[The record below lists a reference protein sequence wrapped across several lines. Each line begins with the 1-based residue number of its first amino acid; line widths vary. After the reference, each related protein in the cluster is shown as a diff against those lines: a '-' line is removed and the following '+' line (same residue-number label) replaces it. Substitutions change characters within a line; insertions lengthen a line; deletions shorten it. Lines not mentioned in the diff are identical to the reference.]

1 MIAPSYHFEKEEIG
15 GFFVFDQETIDIIKN
30 RIGYEF
36 KNKELLEQA
45 FTRRSYSMENGG
57 ENNEI
62 LEFIGDAAL
71 NLVAV
76 KILRKEFGYFNERK
90 QQNPNYY
97 YLWETYETTFSSDK
111 DEGQLTEIKKRIVRK
126 STLADAIDDLG
137 LQNYLI
143 MGKGDRKRHV
153 EQSNSTKEDLFEAI
167 IGAIALD
174 TSWDINTIQEV
185 VENIID
191 INDII
196 GSDEDS
202 YIEEIQKWS
211 LKHHDVLPEYSV
223 CSYLPREMNIGT
235 PEWAKP
241 NTIWSVINKP
251 SKQGKFASDTKY
263 ASLLTLNGVSNG
275 VSCYFIGYGHSKN
288 QAKEEASRLA
298 YEHLDEHGLLWTI
311 QDEIEKPCKR
321 LAINQL
327 ETLARRG
334 YFSLPTYDFYEDY
347 DEDGNPVWKCKCH
360 IEIEEEHIYF
370 CATSSSKKDAKKD
383 AAWRMLKHVLDMEEN

>member
-1 MIAPSYHFEKEEIG
+1 MITPSYHFEKEEIG
-15 GFFVFDQETIDIIKN
+15 GFFVFDQERINDIQNMI
-30 RIGYEF
+30 RYTF
-36 KNKELLEQA
+36 KNQELLEQA

-76 KILRKEFGYFNERK
+76 KILREEFGYFNKKK

-97 YLWETYETTFSSDK
+97 YLWETYESTFSSDK

-143 MGKGDRKRHV
+143 MGRGDRKKHV

-174 TSWDINTIQEV
+174 TSWDIKTIQEV

-191 INDII
+191 IDDII

-202 YIEEIQKWS
+202 YIDMIQKWS
-211 LKHHDVLPEYSV
+211 LKQYDVLPDYSV
-223 CSYLPREMNIGT
+223 CKYLSNEINRGAPD
-235 PEWAKP
+235 WASP
-241 NTIWSVINKP
+241 NSMWTLMHS
-251 SKQGKFASDTKY
+251 SKRGEFDSNTKY
-263 ASLLTLNGVSNG
+263 ASLLALEDIP
-275 VSCYFIGYGHSKN
+275 CWFIGYGHSKN
-288 QAKEEASRLA
+288 MAREEASRLA
-298 YEHLDEHGLLWTI
+298 YEYLDEHGLLWTI
-311 QDEIEKPCKR
+311 QDEIENPCKKM
-321 LAINQL
+321 AVNQL
-327 ETLARRG
+327 EILARRG
-334 YFSLPTYDFYEDY
+334 YFSLPTYDFYEEY
-347 DEDGNPVWKCKCH
+347 DEDGNPIWRCECH
-360 IEIEEEHIYF
+360 ISEEDIYYWST
-370 CATSSSKKDAKKD
+370 ASSKKDAKKD
-383 AAWRMLKHVLDMEEN
+383 AAWGMLKHVLDMEEN

>member
-15 GFFVFDQETIDIIKN
+15 GFFVFDQETINDIQNK
-30 RIGYEF
+30 IGYTF
-36 KNKELLEQA
+36 KNQELLEQA

-57 ENNEI
+57 EDNEV

-76 KILRKEFGYFNERK
+76 KILREEFGYFNKRK

-97 YLWETYETTFSSDK
+97 YLWETYESTFSSDK

-126 STLADAIDDLG
+126 STLADVIDDLG

-143 MGKGDRKRHV
+143 MGRGDRKKHV

-167 IGAIALD
+167 IGAIALE
-174 TSWDINTIQEV
+174 TNWDINIIQKT
-185 VENIID
+185 VEHMID

-202 YIEEIQKWS
+202 YISDIQKWS
-211 LKHHDVLPEYSV
+211 LKHYDVLPDYSV
-223 CSYLPREMNIGT
+223 CKYLPNEMNIGA
-235 PEWAKP
+235 PDWARPMRSLINQFKRGEFDS
-241 NTIWSVINKP
+241 NTR
-251 SKQGKFASDTKY
+251 Y
-263 ASLLTLNGVSNG
+263 ASLLALKDEDVP
-275 VSCYFIGYGHSKN
+275 CRFIGYGQSKN

-298 YEHLDEHGLLWTI
+298 YEYLEDQNGLWTI
-311 QDEIEKPCKR
+311 RDEIENPCKKM
-321 LAINQL
+321 AINQL

-334 YFSLPTYDFYEDY
+334 YFSLPTYNYYEDY
-347 DEDGNPVWKCKCH
+347 DEDGNPIWRCKCH
-360 IEIEEEHIYF
+360 ISEKDIYEST
-370 CATSSSKKDAKKD
+370 ASSKKDAKKD
-383 AAWRMLKHVLDMEEN
+383 AAWRMLRHVLKMEEN

>member
-15 GFFVFDQETIDIIKN
+15 GFFVFDQETINDIQN
-30 RIGYEF
+30 NIGYEF
-36 KNKELLEQA
+36 KNQELLEQA

-57 ENNEI
+57 EDNEV

-76 KILRKEFGYFNERK
+76 KILREEFGYFNKRK

-97 YLWETYETTFSSDK
+97 YLWETYESTFSSDK

-126 STLADAIDDLG
+126 STLADVIDDLG

-143 MGKGDRKRHV
+143 MGRGDRKKHV

-167 IGAIALD
+167 IGAIALE
-174 TSWDINTIQEV
+174 TNWDINIIQKT
-185 VENIID
+185 VEHMID

-202 YIEEIQKWS
+202 YISDIQKWS
-211 LKHHDVLPEYSV
+211 LKHYDVLPDYSV
-223 CSYLPREMNIGT
+223 CKYLPNEMNIGA

-241 NTIWSVINKP
+241 NTVWSVINP
-251 SKQGKFASDTKY
+251 SKRGEFDSNTRY
-263 ASLLTLNGVSNG
+263 ASLLTLNGVSY
-275 VSCYFIGYGHSKN
+275 CFIGYGHSKN

-298 YEHLDEHGLLWTI
+298 YEYLDEQGLLWTI
-311 QDEIEKPCKR
+311 KDEIEKPCKR

-334 YFSLPTYDFYEDY
+334 YFSLPTYDFYEDH

-360 IEIEEEHIYF
+360 IEEENDF
-370 CATSSSKKDAKKD
+370 GWLTASSKKDAKKD
-383 AAWRMLKHVLDMEEN
+383 AAWRMLKHVLKIEED

>member
-1 MIAPSYHFEKEEIG
+1 M
-15 GFFVFDQETIDIIKN
+15 FDQERINDIQNMI
-30 RIGYEF
+30 RYTF
-36 KNKELLEQA
+36 KNQELLEQA

-57 ENNEI
+57 EDNEV

-76 KILRKEFGYFNERK
+76 KILREEFGYFNKRK

-97 YLWETYETTFSSDK
+97 YLWETYESTFSSDK

-143 MGKGDRKRHV
+143 MGRGDRKKHV

-174 TSWDINTIQEV
+174 TNWDINTIQKV
-185 VENIID
+185 VEKIID
-191 INDII
+191 IDDII

-202 YIEEIQKWS
+202 YIDMIQNWS
-211 LKHHDVLPEYSV
+211 LKQYDVLPDYSV
-223 CSYLPREMNIGT
+223 CKYLSNEINSGALD
-235 PEWAKP
+235 WARP
-241 NTIWSVINKP
+241 NSIWSVINKP
-251 SKQGKFASDTKY
+251 SKRGEFASDTKY
-263 ASLLTLNGVSNG
+263 ASLLTLNGVSNDD
-275 VSCYFIGYGHSKN
+275 SCYFIGYGHSKN

-298 YEHLDEHGLLWTI
+298 YEYLDEQGLLWTI

-334 YFSLPTYDFYEDY
+334 YFSLPTYNFYEDH

-360 IEIEEEHIYF
+360 IEEENDF
-370 CATSSSKKDAKKD
+370 GWLTASSKKDAKKD
-383 AAWRMLKHVLDMEEN
+383 AAWRMLKHVLKIEED

>member
-1 MIAPSYHFEKEEIG
+1 M
-15 GFFVFDQETIDIIKN
+15 FDQETINDIQN
-30 RIGYEF
+30 NIGYEF
-36 KNKELLEQA
+36 KNQELLEQA

-57 ENNEI
+57 EDNEV

-76 KILRKEFGYFNERK
+76 KILREEFGYFNKRK

-97 YLWETYETTFSSDK
+97 YLWETYESTFSSDK

-126 STLADAIDDLG
+126 STLADVIDDLG

-143 MGKGDRKRHV
+143 MGRGDRKKHV

-167 IGAIALD
+167 IGAIALE
-174 TSWDINTIQEV
+174 TNWDINIIQKT
-185 VENIID
+185 VEHMID

-202 YIEEIQKWS
+202 YISDIQKWS
-211 LKHHDVLPEYSV
+211 LKHYDVLPDYSV
-223 CSYLPREMNIGT
+223 CKYLPNEMNIGA

-241 NTIWSVINKP
+241 NTVWSVINP
-251 SKQGKFASDTKY
+251 SKRGEFDSNTRY
-263 ASLLTLNGVSNG
+263 ASLLTLNGVSY
-275 VSCYFIGYGHSKN
+275 CFIGYGHSKN

-298 YEHLDEHGLLWTI
+298 YEYLDEQGLLWTI
-311 QDEIEKPCKR
+311 KDEIEKPCKR

-334 YFSLPTYDFYEDY
+334 YFSLPTYDFYEDH

-360 IEIEEEHIYF
+360 IEEENDF
-370 CATSSSKKDAKKD
+370 GWLTASSKKDAKKD
-383 AAWRMLKHVLDMEEN
+383 AAWRMLKHVLKIEED

>member
-1 MIAPSYHFEKEEIG
+1 MMITPSYHFEKEEIG
-15 GFFVFDQETIDIIKN
+15 GFFVFDQETIKDIQDK
-30 RIGYEF
+30 IGYTF
-36 KNKELLEQA
+36 KNQELLEQA

-57 ENNEI
+57 EDNEV

-76 KILRKEFGYFNERK
+76 KILREEFGHFNKRK

-97 YLWETYETTFSSDK
+97 YLWETYEGTFSSDK

-143 MGKGDRKRHV
+143 MGRGDRKRHV
-153 EQSNSTKEDLFEAI
+153 ERSNSTKEDLFEAI

-191 INDII
+191 IDDII

-202 YIEEIQKWS
+202 YIDMIQNWS
-211 LKHHDVLPEYSV
+211 LKQYDVLPDYSV
-223 CSYLPREMNIGT
+223 CKYLPNEMNVGA
-235 PEWAKP
+235 PDWARP
-241 NTIWSVINKP
+241 NSIWSVINKP
-251 SKQGKFASDTKY
+251 SKRGKFASDTKY
-263 ASLLTLNGVSNG
+263 ASLLTLNGVSNDD
-275 VSCYFIGYGHSKN
+275 SCYFIGYGYSKN

-298 YEHLDEHGLLWTI
+298 YEYLEDQNGLWTI
-311 QDEIEKPCKR
+311 RDEIENPCKKM
-321 LAINQL
+321 AINQL

-334 YFSLPTYDFYEDY
+334 YFSLPTYNYYEDY
-347 DEDGNPVWKCKCH
+347 DEDGNPIWRCKCH
-360 IEIEEEHIYF
+360 ISEKDIYEST
-370 CATSSSKKDAKKD
+370 ASSKKDAKKD
-383 AAWRMLKHVLDMEEN
+383 AAWRMLRHVLKMEEN

>member
-1 MIAPSYHFEKEEIG
+1 MMITPSYHFEKEEIG
-15 GFFVFDQETIDIIKN
+15 GFFVFDQETINDIQN
-30 RIGYEF
+30 QIGYTF
-36 KNKELLEQA
+36 KNQELLEQA

-57 ENNEI
+57 EDNEV

-76 KILRKEFGYFNERK
+76 KILRDEFGYFNKRK

-97 YLWETYETTFSSDK
+97 YLWETYESTFSSDK

-143 MGKGDRKRHV
+143 MGRGDRKKHV

-174 TSWDINTIQEV
+174 TNWDINTIQKV
-185 VENIID
+185 VEKIID
-191 INDII
+191 IDDII

-202 YIEEIQKWS
+202 YIDMIQNWS
-211 LKHHDVLPEYSV
+211 LKQYDVLPDYSV
-223 CSYLPREMNIGT
+223 CNYLPSEMNIGT
-235 PEWAKP
+235 PEWAEPYLTMWSLTNQFKRGVCDS
-241 NTIWSVINKP
+241 NT
-251 SKQGKFASDTKY
+251 QY
-263 ASLLTLNGVSNG
+263 ASLLILENVQ
-275 VSCYFIGYGHSKN
+275 YWFIGYGHSKN

-298 YEHLDEHGLLWTI
+298 YEYLDKNKFLWTI
-311 QDEIEKPCKR
+311 QDEIENPCKR
-321 LAINQL
+321 MSVNQL

-334 YFSLPTYDFYEDY
+334 YFSLPTYNFYEDH
-347 DEDGNPVWKCKCH
+347 DEDGNPVWKCECH
-360 IEIEEEHIYF
+360 IEEENVF
-370 CATSSSKKDAKKD
+370 GWSTASSKKDAKKD
-383 AAWRMLKHVLDMEEN
+383 AAWVMLKHVLDMEEN